1 MSAHKL
7 TFESFFEARANGQQ
21 VSHPSCQ
28 LATSAL
34 NFSSRAETLNSERA
48 SKSGE
53 KRPRDSPRSAWR
65 GLEQIPPVPGESV
78 VRNLPKEENPCL
90 CSDSTTYMALQGK
103 LALITGC
110 SGGIGQA
117 TALALAIRGCSIAVH
132 YNSAAELASDLVAE
146 LTNLPGVRA
155 HAFQADLGDY
165 DSVRALYAAVVE
177 TLGHPDILFNNAG
190 TTGTV
195 VGKRGDIENV
205 TLDDFEKTWKV
216 NTGSSFLLT
225 QLCVPH
231 MVTQKYGR
239 VVFCSSMFLIVH
251 RPGIGGIIGP
261 HYASAK
267 SALHGLVHWLAARY
281 AKDGITCN
289 AVAPALIEDTTMF
302 SHPSE
307 ELKARQSIPIGRF
320 GKPHEIASVV
330 EMLVTNEYLTNK
342 ILVVDGGMTP
352 SAF

>member
-1 MSAHKL
+1 MS
-7 TFESFFEARANGQQ
+7 
-21 VSHPSCQ
+21 
-28 LATSAL
+28 
-34 NFSSRAETLNSERA
+34 
-48 SKSGE
+48 
-53 KRPRDSPRSAWR
+53 
-65 GLEQIPPVPGESV
+65 
-78 VRNLPKEENPCL
+78 
-90 CSDSTTYMALQGK
+90 LQGR

-132 YNSAAELASDLVAE
+132 YNTAQEPADDLVAE
-146 LTNLPGVRA
+146 LTKLHGIHA

-165 DSVRALYAAVVE
+165 DSVRAMHAAVVDI
-177 TLGHPDILFNNAG
+177 LGHPDILFNNAG

-225 QLCVPH
+225 QLCIPH
-231 MVTQKYGR
+231 MVSQKYGR
-239 VVFCSSMFLIVH
+239 VVFCSSVAA
-251 RPGIGGIIGP
+251 GIGGVIGP

-267 SALHGLVHWLAARY
+267 SAQHGLMHWIAVRY

-289 AVAPALIEDTTMF
+289 VVAPALIEDTTMMAN
-302 SHPSE
+302 PSQE
-307 ELKARQSIPIGRF
+307 IRNSIPIGCM
-320 GKPHEIASVV
+320 GKPHEVASVV
-330 EMLVTNEYLTNK
+330 ETLVTNEYLTNK
-342 ILVVDGGMTP
+342 IMVVDGGMTP